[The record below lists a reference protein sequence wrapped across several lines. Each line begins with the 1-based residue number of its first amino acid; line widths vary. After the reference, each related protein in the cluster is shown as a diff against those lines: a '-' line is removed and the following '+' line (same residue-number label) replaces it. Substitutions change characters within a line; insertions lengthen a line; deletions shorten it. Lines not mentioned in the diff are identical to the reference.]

1 MPPERP
7 TLLAAACMAPY
18 PLFNGYAVRVHN
30 LLKHLARQWRIT
42 LVSPA
47 GKEPWPLADRM
58 EAWHRMPGD
67 GTTAEAALTKATI
80 EVLEGSSAD
89 VALLWGG
96 AEGAAL
102 SHPDLF
108 PPVIVDRI
116 DSMMLHSWR
125 RRVHAGT
132 LRTWASSL
140 RGAANCA
147 RLERRILRM
156 AKTTTVVGGDDA
168 RALQMLSRGSHIEV
182 IPNGCDVDPHSTSAG
197 ASRPTVVFSGVLD
210 YEPNVEAVRFFSKHV
225 WPDVRRLV
233 PEAEWMIV
241 GSSPNGYV
249 RRAASEAGASLWADV
264 PDMREC
270 LRRAWVAVVPMRSG
284 CGVKNKIL
292 EAWAVKRPV
301 VLTSVAA
308 NGIRLDPISAEL
320 VVSSAQEMVD
330 QVVRLL
336 TDESAREHYA
346 TRGYELCRS
355 QHRWDVAAQRL
366 DNLLR
371 SAGQVATCS

>member
-108 PPVIVDRI
+108 PPG
-116 DSMMLHSWR
+116 H
-125 RRVHAGT
+125 
-132 LRTWASSL
+132 
-140 RGAANCA
+140 
-147 RLERRILRM
+147 
-156 AKTTTVVGGDDA
+156 
-168 RALQMLSRGSHIEV
+168 RGSHRFDDAALLASKGSRGNSPDLGFILAWSGELR
-182 IPNGCDVDPHSTSAG
+182 PPG
-197 ASRPTVVFSGVLD
+197 A
-210 YEPNVEAVRFFSKHV
+210 
-225 WPDVRRLV
+225 PDLADGEDHHRCRR
-233 PEAEWMIV
+233 
-241 GSSPNGYV
+241 
-249 RRAASEAGASLWADV
+249 R
-264 PDMREC
+264 
-270 LRRAWVAVVPMRSG
+270 
-284 CGVKNKIL
+284 
-292 EAWAVKRPV
+292 
-301 VLTSVAA
+301 
-308 NGIRLDPISAEL
+308 
-320 VVSSAQEMVD
+320 
-330 QVVRLL
+330 
-336 TDESAREHYA
+336 
-346 TRGYELCRS
+346 
-355 QHRWDVAAQRL
+355 
-366 DNLLR
+366 
-371 SAGQVATCS
+371 